1 MIKMINAGPTFVIDP
16 DDFFST
22 FERELSEPVTGEE
35 FDVLPEDS
43 TPSWDEEWALICR
56 RENRCGRPVRKPRAK
71 K

>member
-1 MIKMINAGPTFVIDP
+1 MIFVIDA

-22 FERELSEPVTGEE
+22 FEKELTEPVPGEE

-43 TPSWDEEWALICR
+43 TLSWDEEWALICR
-56 RENRCGRPVRKPRAK
+56 RENRWGRPVQKPRAK